1 MKKYINRD
9 ISWLKFNAR
18 VLQEAADENVPLLER
33 IRFLGIYSNNLDEF
47 YSVRYSAI
55 LRSIQLKDVEK
66 VYSNIV
72 SDQTD
77 EELIEEIN
85 TIVTEQREKYDQLYE
100 DLFKKLEDHNIY
112 VIDDKTLPLKY
123 KDFITEYFNDEFIH
137 NVGVFVLND
146 KIKIPQLRDGSFYL
160 AVKMTIK
167 DEAKYALIIVPTNL
181 FDRFILLPKWGEKF
195 YIMYIEDII
204 RYHLNDI
211 FRTFHY
217 DSIEA
222 HSIKITRDS
231 ELNFD
236 NDLEHSLYEKVIHS
250 LEERKKGDP
259 VRLVYDRE
267 IADDTLQYFLEKLGL
282 DDYDSIIPGGKY
294 HNKRDLIGFPSF
306 GIQGLT
312 YNKIKPIVQKRP
324 TKFKSYFQAFT
335 ENDEMIFAPYHDYS
349 LLLKFLR
356 EAAIDPKVK
365 KIKLTVYR
373 VAKDSQVMHTLINAA
388 MNGKEVTAILELR
401 ARFDESNNAM
411 WSKKLQEAGVNV
423 IFGVPGLKV
432 HSKIAYIERLPEE
445 GIAEKF
451 AIISTGNFHAK
462 TAKMYTDYTYITSNP
477 GITKEI
483 DQVFNFFDKN
493 YLIQT
498 YHHLI
503 VSPHGT
509 RNKIIKAIKREIKN
523 QKSGLEA
530 EINMKLNSLA
540 DKEIIDLLYKA
551 SQKGVKIRLVVRGIN
566 CLIPGKIGLSENIEC
581 VSVIDKFLEHPRV
594 YWFKNA
600 GEDKVYISSAD
611 MMTRNL
617 DYRVEV
623 ACPIYDQNIK
633 KIIIDTFNLSFNDNV
648 KARIIDENSS
658 LTYRQDEERFNRSQ
672 FSTYEYLQQL
682 NEDINEN

>member
-1 MKKYINRD
+1 MKRYINRE

-72 SDQTD
+72 SGQSD

-85 TIVTEQREKYDQLYE
+85 AIVTKQREKYDHLYE
-100 DLFKKLEDHNIY
+100 ELFKKLEDHNIY
-112 VIDDKTLPLKY
+112 VIDDTSLPEKY
-123 KDFITEYFNDEFIH
+123 TEYITEYFYDELIH

-146 KIKIPQLRDGSFYL
+146 KIKVPPLRDGSFYL
-160 AVKMTIK
+160 AVKMTTK
-167 DEAKYALIIVPTNL
+167 DGPEYALIIVPTHL
-181 FDRFILLPKWGEKF
+181 FDRFILLPKWGQK
-195 YIMYIEDII
+195 YYVMYLEDII

-211 FRTFHY
+211 FRTFEY
-217 DSIEA
+217 ESIEA

-267 IADDTLQYFLEKLGL
+267 IALDTLHFFLDKLHL

-306 GIQGLT
+306 GIEGLT
-312 YNKIKPIVQKRP
+312 YEKIKPIVQKRP
-324 TKFKSYFQAFT
+324 TKYKSYFQAFT
-335 ENDEMIFAPYHDYS
+335 ENDEMIFAPYQDYS

-373 VAKDSQVMHTLINAA
+373 VAKDSQIMHSLINAA

-423 IFGVPGLKV
+423 IFGVP
-432 HSKIAYIERLPEE
+432 
-445 GIAEKF
+445 
-451 AIISTGNFHAK
+451 
-462 TAKMYTDYTYITSNP
+462 
-477 GITKEI
+477 
-483 DQVFNFFDKN
+483 
-493 YLIQT
+493 
-498 YHHLI
+498 
-503 VSPHGT
+503 
-509 RNKIIKAIKREIKN
+509 
-523 QKSGLEA
+523 
-530 EINMKLNSLA
+530 
-540 DKEIIDLLYKA
+540 
-551 SQKGVKIRLVVRGIN
+551 
-566 CLIPGKIGLSENIEC
+566 
-581 VSVIDKFLEHPRV
+581 
-594 YWFKNA
+594 
-600 GEDKVYISSAD
+600 
-611 MMTRNL
+611 
-617 DYRVEV
+617 
-623 ACPIYDQNIK
+623 
-633 KIIIDTFNLSFNDNV
+633 
-648 KARIIDENSS
+648 
-658 LTYRQDEERFNRSQ
+658 
-672 FSTYEYLQQL
+672 
-682 NEDINEN
+682 

>member
-1 MKKYINRD
+1 MKRYINRE

-55 LRSIQLKDVEK
+55 IRSIQLKDVEK

-72 SDQTD
+72 PGQTD

-85 TIVTEQREKYDQLYE
+85 TIVTKQREKYDQLYE
-100 DLFKKLEDHNIY
+100 ELFKKLEDHSIY
-112 VIDDKTLPLKY
+112 VIDDTTLPIKY
-123 KDFITEYFNDEFIH
+123 KEYITEYFNDELIH
-137 NVGVFVLND
+137 NVGVFVLNE
-146 KIKIPQLRDGSFYL
+146 KIKVPPLRDGSFYL
-160 AVKMTIK
+160 AVKMTTS
-167 DEAKYALIIVPTNL
+167 EGPKYALIIVPTHL
-181 FDRFILLPKWGEKF
+181 FDRFILLPKWGQK
-195 YIMYIEDII
+195 YYVMYLEDII

-211 FRTFHY
+211 FRTFEY
-217 DSIEA
+217 ETIEA
-222 HSIKITRDS
+222 HSIKISRDS

-250 LEERKKGDP
+250 LEERKTGEP
-259 VRLVYDRE
+259 VRLVYDRS
-267 IADDTLQYFLEKLGL
+267 IAPDTLNFFLEKLNL

-306 GIQGLT
+306 GIEGLT
-312 YNKIKPIVQKRP
+312 YDKIKPIVQKRP
-324 TKFKSYFQAFT
+324 IQYKSYFKAFT
-335 ENDEMIFAPYHDYS
+335 EHDEMIFAPYQDYS

-373 VAKDSQVMHTLINAA
+373 VAKDSQIMHSLINAA

-432 HSKIAYIERLPEE
+432 HSKIGYIERLPEE
-445 GIAEKF
+445 GIAERF

-462 TAKMYTDYTYITSNP
+462 TAKIYTDYTYITSNP

-483 DQVFNFFDKN
+483 DQVFKFFDKN

-498 YHHLI
+498 YHHLM

-551 SQKGVKIRLVVRGIN
+551 SQKGVKVRLVVRGVN
-566 CLIPGKIGLSENIEC
+566 CLIPGKKGLSENIEC
-581 VSVIDKFLEHPRV
+581 ISVIDKFLEHPRI

-648 KARIIDENSS
+648 KARIIDENES
-658 LTYRQDEERFNRSQ
+658 LTYRTNDESENRSQ
-672 FSTYEYLQQL
+672 FSTFEYLQKL
-682 NEDINEN
+682 NEEINED

>member
-1 MKKYINRD
+1 MKRYINRE

-47 YSVRYSAI
+47 YSVRYSTI

-72 SDQTD
+72 AEQTD

-85 TIVTEQREKYDQLYE
+85 TIVTKQREKYDLLYE
-100 DLFKKLEDHNIY
+100 ELFKKLEDHDIH
-112 VIDDKTLPLKY
+112 VIDDKTLPEKY
-123 KDFITEYFNDEFIH
+123 TEYITEYFNDELIH
-137 NVGVFVLND
+137 NVGVFVLNE
-146 KIKIPQLRDGSFYL
+146 KIKIPSLRDGSFYL
-160 AVKMTIK
+160 AVKMTMK
-167 DEAKYALIIVPTNL
+167 DEVQYALIIVPTHL
-181 FDRFILLPKWGEKF
+181 FDRFILLPKWGQKF
-195 YIMYIEDII
+195 YVMYLEDII
-204 RYHLNDI
+204 RYHLNEI
-211 FRTFHY
+211 FRTFQY

-250 LEERKKGDP
+250 LEERKKGEP

-267 IADDTLQYFLEKLGL
+267 IANDTLNFFLEKLNL

-312 YNKIKPIVQKRP
+312 YHKIKPIIQKRP
-324 TKFKSYFQAFT
+324 LSYDSYFRAFT
-335 ENDEMIFAPYHDYS
+335 ANDELIFAPYHDYS

-373 VAKDSQVMHTLINAA
+373 VAKDSQIMHSLINAA

-462 TAKMYTDYTYITSNP
+462 TAKIYTDYTYITSNP

-483 DQVFNFFDKN
+483 EQVFKFFDAN
-493 YLIQT
+493 YLMQT
-498 YHHLI
+498 YHHLM

-509 RNKIIKAIKREIKN
+509 RNKLIKLIKREIYNK
-523 QKSGLEA
+523 KSGFEA
-530 EINMKLNSLA
+530 EINMKLNSLS
-540 DKEIIDLLYKA
+540 DKQIIDLLYKA

-566 CLIPGKIGLSENIEC
+566 CLIPGKKDLSENIEC
-581 VSVIDKFLEHPRV
+581 VSVIDKFLEHPRI

-600 GEDKVYISSAD
+600 GQDQVYISSAD
-611 MMTRNL
+611 MMSRNL

-623 ACPIYDQNIK
+623 TCPVYDSGLK
-633 KIIIDTFNLSFNDNV
+633 KVIMDTFNLSFNDNV
-648 KARIIDENSS
+648 KARIIDEKQS
-658 LTYRQDEERFNRSQ
+658 LAYRENKEDRNRSQ
-672 FSTYEYLQQL
+672 FTTYDYLQQL
-682 NEDINEN
+682 NENINED

>member
-1 MKKYINRD
+1 MKRYINRE

-18 VLQEAADENVPLLER
+18 VLQEAADETVPLLER

-66 VYSNIV
+66 VYTNIV
-72 SDQTD
+72 SGQTD

-85 TIVTEQREKYDQLYE
+85 KLVTIHRDIYDQLYAE
-100 DLFKKLEDHNIY
+100 LFKQLEEHNIY

-123 KDFITEYFNDEFIH
+123 KEYITEYFNDELIH
-137 NVGVFVLND
+137 NVGVFVLNE
-146 KIKIPQLRDGSFYL
+146 KVKVPPLRDGSFYL

-167 DEAKYALIIVPTNL
+167 DKAEYALIIVPTHL
-181 FDRFILLPKWGEKF
+181 FERFILLPKWGQK
-195 YIMYIEDII
+195 YYVMYLEDII
-204 RYHLNDI
+204 RYHLHEI
-211 FRTFHY
+211 FRTFQY

-250 LEERKKGDP
+250 LEERKTGEP

-267 IADDTLQYFLEKLGL
+267 IADDTLQYFLDKLKL

-294 HNKRDLIGFPSF
+294 HNKRDLISFPSF

-312 YNKIKPIVQKRP
+312 YHKIKPIVQKRP
-324 TKFKSYFQAFT
+324 SKFRSYFKAFT
-335 ENDEMIFAPYHDYS
+335 ENDEMIFAPYQDYA
-349 LLLKFLR
+349 LLLKFMR

-373 VAKDSQVMHTLINAA
+373 VAKDSQIMHSLINAA
-388 MNGKEVTAILELR
+388 MNGKEVTAVLELR

-462 TAKMYTDYTYITSNP
+462 TARMYTDYTYITSNP
-477 GITKEI
+477 GITKEVE
-483 DQVFNFFDKN
+483 QVFKFFDTN

-498 YHHLI
+498 YHHLM

-523 QKSGLEA
+523 HKSGLEA

-551 SQKGVKIRLVVRGIN
+551 SQKGVKVRLVVRGIN
-566 CLIPGKIGLSENIEC
+566 CLIPGKKGLSENIEC
-581 VSVIDKFLEHPRV
+581 VSIIDKFLEHPRI

-600 GEDKVYISSAD
+600 GEDRVYISSAD
-611 MMTRNL
+611 IMTRNL
-617 DYRVEV
+617 DHRVEV
-623 ACPIYDQNIK
+623 ACPIYDQKIK

-648 KARIIDENSS
+648 KARIIDENDA
-658 LTYRQDEERFNRSQ
+658 LTYRKNDEPFNRSQ
-672 FSTYEYLQQL
+672 FSTYEYLKQL
-682 NEDINEN
+682 NENIDEN

>member
-1 MKKYINRD
+1 MKRYINRE

-66 VYSNIV
+66 LYYNIV
-72 SDQTD
+72 PTQTD

-85 TIVTEQREKYDQLYE
+85 SIVTNQRELYDQLYE
-100 DLFKKLEDHNIY
+100 ELFKKLEEHNIY
-112 VIDDKTLPLKY
+112 VVDDQNLPAKY
-123 KDFITEYFNDEFIH
+123 KEYITEYFNEEIIH
-137 NVGVFVLND
+137 NVGVFILND
-146 KIKIPQLRDGSFYL
+146 KTKIPQLRDGYFYL
-160 AVKMTIK
+160 AVKMTK
-167 DEAKYALIIVPTNL
+167 GEEKNYALIIVPTPI
-181 FDRFILLPKWGEKF
+181 FGRFILLPKWGQK
-195 YIMYIEDII
+195 YYVMYLEDII
-204 RYHLNDI
+204 RYHLNEI
-211 FRTFHY
+211 FRTFDY

-222 HSIKITRDS
+222 HSFKITRDS

-250 LEERKKGDP
+250 LEERKTGDP
-259 VRLVYDRE
+259 VRYVFDRTM
-267 IADDTLQYFLEKLGL
+267 ANDTLKFFLEKLQL

-306 GIQGLT
+306 GIEGLT
-312 YNKIKPIVQKRP
+312 YEKIKPIIQKRP
-324 TKFKSYFQAFT
+324 LKYTSYFKAFT
-335 ENDEMIFAPYHDYS
+335 ENDEMIFAPYQDYS

-373 VAKDSQVMHTLINAA
+373 VAKDSQIMHTLINAA
-388 MNGKEVTAILELR
+388 LNGKEVTAVLELR
-401 ARFDESNNAM
+401 ARFDESNNVM

-423 IFGVPGLKV
+423 VFGVPGLKV
-432 HSKIAYIERLPEE
+432 HSKIGYIERLPEE
-445 GIAEKF
+445 GIAERF

-462 TAKMYTDYTYITSNP
+462 TAKIYTDYTYITSNP

-483 DQVFNFFDKN
+483 EQVFKFFGAN

-498 YHHLI
+498 YHHLM

-509 RNKIIKAIKREIKN
+509 RNKIIKGIKREIKN

-530 EINMKLNSLA
+530 EINFKLNSLA

-566 CLIPGKIGLSENIEC
+566 CLIPGIKGLSENIEC
-581 VSVIDKFLEHPRV
+581 VSIIDKFLEHPRI

-617 DYRVEV
+617 DHRVEV

-648 KARIIDENSS
+648 KARIIDQYAS
-658 LTYRQDEERFNRSQ
+658 LAYRKEGEIENRSQ
-672 FSTYEYLQQL
+672 FTTYDYLKQL
-682 NEDINEN
+682 NENINEN

>member
-1 MKKYINRD
+1 MKRYINRE

-66 VYSNIV
+66 FYYNIV
-72 SDQTD
+72 PGQTD

-85 TIVTEQREKYDQLYE
+85 SIVTNQRELYDQLYE
-100 DLFKKLEDHNIY
+100 ELFKKLEEHNIY
-112 VIDDKTLPLKY
+112 VVDDQNLPSKY
-123 KDFITEYFNDEFIH
+123 KEYITEYFNEEIIH
-137 NVGVFVLND
+137 NVGVFILND
-146 KIKIPQLRDGSFYL
+146 KTKIPQLRDGSFYL
-160 AVKMTIK
+160 AVKMTK
-167 DEAKYALIIVPTNL
+167 GEEQSYALIIVPTHI
-181 FDRFILLPKWGEKF
+181 FGRFILLPKWGQK
-195 YIMYIEDII
+195 YYVMYLEDII
-204 RYHLNDI
+204 RYHLNEI
-211 FRTFHY
+211 FRTFEY

-222 HSIKITRDS
+222 HSFKITRDS

-250 LEERKKGDP
+250 LEERKTGDP
-259 VRLVYDRE
+259 VRYVFDRTMAE
-267 IADDTLQYFLEKLGL
+267 DTLNFFLEKLQL

-306 GIQGLT
+306 GIEGLT
-312 YNKIKPIVQKRP
+312 YEKIKPIIQKRP
-324 TKFKSYFQAFT
+324 LKYPSYFKAFT
-335 ENDEMIFAPYHDYS
+335 EHDEMIFAPYQDYS

-373 VAKDSQVMHTLINAA
+373 VAKDSQIMHTLINAA
-388 MNGKEVTAILELR
+388 LNGKEVTAVLELR
-401 ARFDESNNAM
+401 ARFDESNNVM

-423 IFGVPGLKV
+423 VFGVPGLKV
-432 HSKIAYIERLPEE
+432 HSKIGYIERLPEE
-445 GIAEKF
+445 GIAERF

-462 TAKMYTDYTYITSNP
+462 TAKIYTDYTYITSNP

-483 DQVFNFFDKN
+483 EQVFKFFGAN

-498 YHHLI
+498 YHHLM

-509 RNKIIKAIKREIKN
+509 RNKIIKGIKREIKN

-530 EINMKLNSLA
+530 EINFKLNSLA

-566 CLIPGKIGLSENIEC
+566 CLIPGVKGLSENIEC
-581 VSVIDKFLEHPRV
+581 VSVIDKFLEHPRI

-617 DYRVEV
+617 DHRVEV
-623 ACPIYDQNIK
+623 ACPIYDQSIK

-648 KARIIDENSS
+648 KARIIDQYAS
-658 LTYRQDEERFNRSQ
+658 LAYRKEGAIENRSQ
-672 FSTYEYLQQL
+672 FTTYEYLKQL
-682 NEDINEN
+682 NENINEN